1 MVIWVI
7 KAFLYSYSVCSCHL
21 FLISF
26 ASVRSI
32 PFLSFIVP
40 ILAWIVPFVSPIFLK
55 RSLVFP
61 FYCFP
66 LLLFTAHLIM
76 VSYFSLVFS
85 GTLHSVWYLSL
96 SPRLSLLFSP
106 QLFIKFPQTTTL
118 FSCISF
124 PWGWFWS
131 LLPVQCC
138 ELSSIVLQALSLLDL
153 IPWIYS
159 SPPLC
164 NHKEFDLGHTWMG

>member
-1 MVIWVI
+1 MVIQVI
-7 KAFLYSYSVCSCHL
+7 KNFFLCSSVYSCYL
-21 FLISF
+21 FLISSAF
-26 ASVRSI
+26 VRPL
-32 PFLSFIVP
+32 PFLFCIHFIFPWNVP
-40 ILAWIVPFVSPIFLK
+40 LISPIFLK

-61 FYCFP
+61 FYCSP

-164 NHKEFDLGHTWMG
+164 NHKEFDLGHPWLG